1 MGFVPSAVVFSYHLS
16 LYKLSISIAPFVG
29 VIDLSSQH
37 QVTTSVLV
45 WSMSANPILV
55 ALDCCLCLPPP
66 QSAGS
71 MSVINSLS
79 LQELF
84 TENRLLK
91 TLQKR
96 QDLALS
102 KYEGTKAALPQLI
115 RSHNEEV
122 RFLRGNLKHV
132 SDADAYLPTE
142 ECINIYTCSE
152 M

>member
-1 MGFVPSAVVFSYHLS
+1 
-16 LYKLSISIAPFVG
+16 
-29 VIDLSSQH
+29 
-37 QVTTSVLV
+37 
-45 WSMSANPILV
+45 
-55 ALDCCLCLPPP
+55 
-66 QSAGS
+66 

-102 KYEGTKAALPQLI
+102 KYEGTKAALPRLI

-122 RFLRGNLKHV
+122 RFLRANLKHV
-132 SDADAYLPTE
+132 SAVDYV
-142 ECINIYTCSE
+142 
-152 M
+152 

>member
-1 MGFVPSAVVFSYHLS
+1 
-16 LYKLSISIAPFVG
+16 
-29 VIDLSSQH
+29 
-37 QVTTSVLV
+37 
-45 WSMSANPILV
+45 
-55 ALDCCLCLPPP
+55 
-66 QSAGS
+66 

-122 RFLRGNLKHV
+122 RFLRANLKHV
-132 SDADAYLPTE
+132 SAADVYVPTE
-142 ECINIYTCSE
+142 DCINIYMFSE

>member
-1 MGFVPSAVVFSYHLS
+1 
-16 LYKLSISIAPFVG
+16 
-29 VIDLSSQH
+29 
-37 QVTTSVLV
+37 
-45 WSMSANPILV
+45 
-55 ALDCCLCLPPP
+55 
-66 QSAGS
+66 

-96 QDLALS
+96 QALALS

-122 RFLRGNLKHV
+122 RVLRANVKHV
-132 SDADAYLPTE
+132 SVADACVSSGEYLY
-142 ECINIYTCSE
+142 I
-152 M
+152 

>member
-1 MGFVPSAVVFSYHLS
+1 
-16 LYKLSISIAPFVG
+16 
-29 VIDLSSQH
+29 
-37 QVTTSVLV
+37 
-45 WSMSANPILV
+45 
-55 ALDCCLCLPPP
+55 
-66 QSAGS
+66 

-102 KYEGTKAALPQLI
+102 KYEGTTAALPQLI

-122 RFLRGNLKHV
+122 RVLRANVKHV
-132 SDADAYLPTE
+132 SAADAYLPVDE
-142 ECINIYTCSE
+142 YINTCAFNE